1 MCKPLFKIQ
10 HFVLCDLGSR
20 ARVRERRPQ
29 LQTAAQGLVFGV
41 RECQRTCTFLL
52 KI

>member
-10 HFVLCDLGSR
+10 HFVLGDLGS
-20 ARVRERRPQ
+20 RVRERRRQ
-29 LQTAAQGLVFGV
+29 MQTAAQGLVFGV
-41 RECQRTCTFLL
+41 RECPRTCTFLF